1 MKERTAIQNGTVK
14 TLCRMCNTRC
24 SIAVVIKDGIM
35 TEILPG
41 AGNPVNDGRICPRG
55 KTALEHF
62 YHRDRI
68 LAPLK
73 RMPDGSFVTIARE
86 QALDEIA
93 ERMAA
98 LKAEYGA
105 PAVGVW
111 KGEGVG
117 FLQQEG
123 YVRRFIRGFGSPN
136 YFSND
141 SACFNGRYLGNR
153 LVTGFWNPY
162 PRFDAARLILLL
174 GSNPPV
180 CHPPFMKEFADARSS
195 GARLVVIDP
204 RLNPIGCWADIFAQ
218 PLPGTDGALAWGLI
232 NLLVQSDAYDKDFV
246 SRYTVGFSEIAA
258 YARRFTPEVVE
269 AESGIYADV
278 VRTIAEMIAD
288 SRPEISIYLGTGLEH
303 HENGVNN
310 IRALTI
316 LSCLCGALDTECG
329 LYWPERM
336 PLAELSS
343 RKDPSPSAPLPIGA
357 DRFPVLY
364 DFTGEGHTMTA
375 MDYMLGMGEYPLKGL
390 VITAANPVVTH
401 PDTLKVERAFK
412 NLDLLVANDF
422 FLTRTARLAHY
433 VLPAETFLERSE
445 IHCNIKYHR
454 VYLTRK
460 VAEIPGIENEYRFWH
475 DLAHRLGF
483 GEDCFPW
490 KNETEVNR
498 YLLAPSDI
506 TLEDLKAHPGG
517 IVYQPVRYRKHE
529 TAPLPTPS
537 GKVEFASGYLKGLG
551 FSEIPE
557 YIPPFHLRER
567 ADDYPFLLTTG
578 ARMTL
583 FYHSRHQNIARFR
596 LIHRRPEAEIHPD
609 DAEAIGIADGDMVRL
624 SSRLGSIEVAARIV
638 HRAELRRGVVEV
650 YHGWE
655 DQPVNIL
662 TFGDVNDPISGF
674 PLLKAVPVRIE
685 KLASQKAVPAPAD
698 LVSEECADPGFD
710 D

>member
-1 MKERTAIQNGTVK
+1 MKERTAVRNGTVK

-24 SIAVVIKDGIM
+24 SIDVAIKDGIM
-35 TEILPG
+35 TGILPG
-41 AGNPVNDGRICPRG
+41 FGNPVNDGRMCPRG
-55 KTALEHF
+55 KAGLDHF

-68 LAPLK
+68 LKPLK
-73 RMPDGSFVTIARE
+73 RMSDGSFAPIDRE
-86 QALDEIA
+86 RALDEIA

-98 LKAEYGA
+98 LKSEYGA
-105 PAVGVW
+105 RSVGVW

-123 YVRRFIRGFGSPN
+123 YVRRFIHGFGSPN

-141 SACFNGRYLGNR
+141 SSCFNGRYLGNR

-162 PRFDAARLILLL
+162 PHFSRARLILLL

-180 CHPPFMKEFADARSS
+180 CHPPFMKEFADARSN

-218 PLPGTDGALAWGLI
+218 PSPGTDGALAWGLI
-232 NLLVQSDAYDKDFV
+232 HLLIKSGSYDRDFV
-246 SRYTVGFSEIAA
+246 DRYTVGFENIAA
-258 YARRFTPEVVE
+258 YAERFTPEVVE

-278 VRTIAEMIAD
+278 VRTIADMMAE
-288 SRPEISIYLGTGLEH
+288 SRPDVSIYMGTGLEH

-310 IRALTI
+310 IRAITI
-316 LSCLCGALDTECG
+316 LSCLCGALDTACG
-329 LYWPERM
+329 LYWPEKM
-336 PLAELSS
+336 PLAELSPK
-343 RKDPSPSAPLPIGA
+343 REQVLAGPKPIGA
-357 DRFPVLY
+357 DRFPVLF

-375 MDYMLGMGEYPLKGL
+375 MDYMIGRGEYPLKGL

-412 NLDLLVANDF
+412 SLDLLVVNDF

-460 VAEIPGIENEYRFWH
+460 VAEIPGIKTEYMLWH

-483 GEDCFPW
+483 GGEYFPW
-490 KNETEVNR
+490 ENETAVNR
-498 YLLAPSDI
+498 YLLEPSSI
-506 TLEDLKAHPGG
+506 SLEDLKAHPEG

-529 TAPLPTPS
+529 TTPLPTPS
-537 GKVEFASGYLKGLG
+537 GKVEFVSRYLKDLG

-557 YIPPFHLRER
+557 YIRPFHIRKR
-567 ADDYPFLLTTG
+567 SKAYPFLLTTG

-583 FYHSRHQNIARFR
+583 FYHSRHQNMGLFR
-596 LIHRRPEAEIHPD
+596 LIHTRAEAEIHPD
-609 DAEAIGIADGDMVRL
+609 DAAALGLADGDTVRL
-624 SSRLGSIEVAARIV
+624 TSQLGSIEVSARIV
-638 HRAELRRGVVEV
+638 HRAELRQGVVEV

-685 KLASQKAVPAPAD
+685 KVASREDAPPEAAVVED
-698 LVSEECADPGFD
+698 LCAEPDFD

>member
-1 MKERTAIQNGTVK
+1 MKERTVVSNGTVK

-24 SIAVVIKDGIM
+24 SIDVVVQDGIM
-35 TEILPG
+35 TDILPG
-41 AGNPVNDGRICPRG
+41 RGNPVNDGRICPRG

-62 YHRDRI
+62 YHRERI
-68 LAPLK
+68 RRPLK
-73 RMPDGSFVTIARE
+73 RMSDGSFIAIDRE

-93 ERMAA
+93 ACMAD
-98 LKAEYGA
+98 LKAGYGA
-105 PAVGVW
+105 RSVGVW

-123 YVRRFIRGFGSPN
+123 YVRRFIHGFGSPN

-141 SACFNGRYLGNR
+141 SSCFNGRYLGNR

-162 PRFDAARLILLL
+162 PHFAAARLILLL

-180 CHPPFMKEFADARSS
+180 CHPPFMKEFADARSK

-218 PLPGTDGALAWGLI
+218 PRPGTDGALAWGLI
-232 NLLVQSDAYDKDFV
+232 HLLIKSGRYDRDFV
-246 SRYTVGFSEIAA
+246 DRFTVGFEKIAA
-258 YARRFTPEVVE
+258 YAERFTPAVVE

-278 VRTIAEMIAD
+278 VRTIADMLIECL
-288 SRPEISIYLGTGLEH
+288 PKVSIYMGTGLEH

-310 IRALTI
+310 IRAITI
-316 LSCLCGALDTECG
+316 LSCLCGALDIDCG
-329 LYWPERM
+329 LYWPEKM
-336 PLAELSS
+336 PLADLSPRREQLLS
-343 RKDPSPSAPLPIGA
+343 GPRPIGA

-375 MDYMLGMGEYPLKGL
+375 MDYMLGLGEYPLKGL
-390 VITAANPVVTH
+390 LITAANPVVTH
-401 PDTLKVERAFK
+401 PDTLKVERALQ
-412 NLDLLVANDF
+412 NLDLLVVNDF

-433 VLPAETFLERSE
+433 ILPAETFLERSE

-460 VAEIPGIENEYRFWH
+460 VAEIPGIHNEYRLWH

-483 GEDCFPW
+483 GEESFPW
-490 KNETEVNR
+490 ETEDDVNQ
-498 YLLAPSDI
+498 YLLAPSELS
-506 TLEDLKAHPGG
+506 LEDLEAHPEG
-517 IVYQPVRYRKHE
+517 IVYQPVRFRKHE
-529 TAPLPTPS
+529 TTPLPTPS
-537 GKVEFASGYLKGLG
+537 GKVEFASRYLKALG
-551 FSEIPE
+551 FPEIPE
-557 YIPPFHLRER
+557 YIQPLHIREHSEE
-567 ADDYPFLLTTG
+567 YPFLLTTG

-583 FYHSRHQNIARFR
+583 FYHSRHQNIAKFR
-596 LIHRRPEAEIHPD
+596 LIHTRAEVEIHPD
-609 DAEAIGIADGDMVRL
+609 DAAGLGIADGETVCL
-624 SSRLGSIEVAARIV
+624 TSRLGSIEVAARIV

-655 DQPVNIL
+655 DHPANIL

-685 KLASQKAVPAPAD
+685 KKSFQLDFRPEASGREDD
-698 LVSEECADPGFD
+698 LI
-710 D
+710 

>member
-1 MKERTAIQNGTVK
+1 MKERTAVRNGTVK

-24 SIAVVIKDGIM
+24 SIDVVIRDGIM
-35 TEILPG
+35 TDILPG
-41 AGNPVNDGRICPRG
+41 PGNPVNDGRICPRG
-55 KTALEHF
+55 KAALDHF

-68 LAPLK
+68 LTPLK
-73 RMPDGSFVTIARE
+73 RMPGGAFAPIDRE
-86 QALDEIA
+86 RALDEIA

-98 LKAEYGA
+98 LKSGYGA
-105 PAVGVW
+105 RSVGVW

-123 YVRRFIRGFGSPN
+123 YVRRFIHGFGSPN

-141 SACFNGRYLGNR
+141 SSCFNGRYLGNR

-162 PRFDAARLILLL
+162 PRFPTARLILLL

-180 CHPPFMKEFADARSS
+180 CHPPFMKEFADARSQ

-218 PLPGTDGALAWGLI
+218 PIPGTDGALAWGLI
-232 NLLVQSDAYDKDFV
+232 HLLIASGNYDRDFV
-246 SRYTVGFSEIAA
+246 ARYTVGFEEIAA
-258 YARRFTPEVVE
+258 YAERFTPEVVE

-278 VRTIAEMIAD
+278 VRTIAEMMAE
-288 SRPEISIYLGTGLEH
+288 SRPDISIYLGTGLEH

-310 IRALTI
+310 IRAMTI

-329 LYWPERM
+329 LYWPEKM
-336 PLAELSS
+336 PLADLSPK
-343 RKDPSPSAPLPIGA
+343 REQVMAAPGPIGA
-357 DRFPVLY
+357 DRFPVLF

-375 MDYMLGMGEYPLKGL
+375 LDHMIGKGEYPLKGL

-401 PDTLKVERAFK
+401 PDTLKVERAFRS
-412 NLDLLVANDF
+412 LDLLVVNDF

-433 VLPAETFLERSE
+433 VLPADTFLERSE

-460 VAEIPGIENEYRFWH
+460 VAEIPGVENEYMLWH

-483 GEDCFPW
+483 GEACFPW
-490 KNETEVNR
+490 ENEAEVNR
-498 YLLAPSDI
+498 YLISPSRISLEELAS
-506 TLEDLKAHPGG
+506 HPEG
-517 IVYQPVRYRKHE
+517 IVYEPVSYRKYE
-529 TAPLPTPS
+529 TSPLPTPS
-537 GKVEFASGYLKGLG
+537 GKVEFISKYLKDLG

-557 YIPPFHLRER
+557 YLPPLHLRER
-567 ADDYPFLLTTG
+567 SGEYPFLLTTG

-583 FYHSRHQNIARFR
+583 FYQSRHQNLEMFR
-596 LIHRRPEAEIHPD
+596 RIHPRPEAEIHPE
-609 DAEAIGIADGDMVRL
+609 DALSLGIADGDRVRL

-674 PLLKAVPVRIE
+674 PLLKAVPIRIE
-685 KLASQKAVPAPAD
+685 RIGPGEKGEALAPGAD
-698 LVSEECADPGFD
+698 DACIESGREG
-710 D
+710 